1 MDMSQLLQL
10 LISGLI
16 LGVIYALIAV
26 GYITVYNVS
35 GIINFAQGE
44 FVMLGALIGV
54 SLYTHHLPI
63 WLAIIL
69 SIAAVTLLA
78 VLMQFLAIRPARE
91 ASLVTFII
99 ITLGISIAIR
109 GAALL
114 IWGTDPYNLPSFTN
128 AHQQLLILQ
137 AHIAPQGLWVLG
149 ITLLAFAGLYL
160 FFERTY
166 LGKVVKACVINP
178 TAAQLMGI
186 KPQSM
191 SLLAFGLA
199 GGMGALAGIVITPIT
214 MATYDMG
221 LMLGMKGFV
230 AAVLGGLTSVPGAL
244 LGGILLGILES
255 LGAGYLS
262 SGYKDALAFLI
273 LILILFIK
281 PDGLLGKIGG
291 KRV

>member
-54 SLYTHHLPI
+54 SLYSHHLPI

-78 VLMQFLAIRPARE
+78 VLMQFLAIRPARD

-137 AHIAPQGLWVLG
+137 AHVAPQGLWVLG

-244 LGGILLGILES
+244 LGGILLGVLES

>member
-54 SLYTHHLPI
+54 SFYAAHLPV
-63 WLAIIL
+63 WLAILL
-69 SIAAVTLLA
+69 SIAVVALLA
-78 VLMQFLAIRPARE
+78 MLMQRLAIRPAKD
-91 ASLVTFII
+91 ASLVTYII
-99 ITLGISIAIR
+99 ITIGISIAIR

-114 IWGTDPYNLPSFTN
+114 IWGTDPYSLPSFSGN
-128 AHQQLLILQ
+128 QQLQFLN
-137 AHIAPQGLWVLG
+137 ARIASQGLWILG
-149 ITLLAFAGLYL
+149 ITLLAFIGLYF

-166 LGKVVKACVINP
+166 PGKVVKACVINP
-178 TAAQLMGI
+178 NAASLMGI
-186 KPQSM
+186 SPQSI
-191 SLLAFGLA
+191 SLLAFGIA
-199 GGMGALAGIVITPIT
+199 GGMGALAGTVIAPIT
-214 MATYDMG
+214 MASYDMG
-221 LMLGMKGFV
+221 LMLGLKGFV
-230 AAVLGGLTSVPGAL
+230 AAVLGGLSSIPGAL
-244 LGGILLGILES
+244 LGGILLGIIES

-262 SGYKDALAFLI
+262 SGYKDAIAFLI